1 MEIGEQAGSTEDSIL
16 NNISSTRDLWNS
28 VQSNKNTDMLQ
39 PKSKV
44 RETWIRISVDN
55 PTLF

>member
-1 MEIGEQAGSTEDSIL
+1 MEIGEQGGSTEDSIL

-44 RETWIRISVDN
+44 FLID
-55 PTLF
+55 